1 MEERKYILYKRR
13 NSVRMPG
20 LCHRVATTPLRQVEQ
35 FLQDVKAA
43 AAIGIVSTNG
53 KVHFSVLQKPYA
65 VSSWSG
71 NSKNKAEASTQSSH
85 LERTKRKMGPEQYRT
100 NLTKSERREDSKPK
114 SNKVVL
120 STKAT

>member
-1 MEERKYILYKRR
+1 
-13 NSVRMPG
+13 MPG
-20 LCHRVATTPLRQVEQ
+20 LCHRVAATPLRQVEQ

-85 LERTKRKMGPEQYRT
+85 LERTKRKNG
-100 NLTKSERREDSKPK
+100 
-114 SNKVVL
+114 
-120 STKAT
+120 A